1 MIRKLFTILA
11 ALILP
16 VCIHASSG
24 WLIGV
29 EGGYSYSLV
38 DTATGWSGT
47 YISNGHGF
55 EAAAIAEYRVNDYF
69 SVTGGMR
76 YIMKSSGYHK
86 ENSSGDVIDDY
97 VKMHHMLEFPLTLR
111 FSAEIGDFRLYA
123 GAGGYLGV
131 RLFDVHAGYSESLTF
146 DGNGNSIYGSYYE
159 HMGIGG
165 SGNLFDA
172 GILAEAGVMYHLNEL
187 GYLYGNFRYQ
197 YALTSLE
204 KNYRLA
210 AHTYFSNLS
219 FDIGF
224 MFDLQGG
231 EE

>member
-1 MIRKLFTILA
+1 MIRKLFTILV

-16 VCIHASSG
+16 VCLYSSSG

-29 EGGYSYSLV
+29 EGGYSYSLIN
-38 DTATGWSGT
+38 TSTGWSGT
-47 YISNGHGF
+47 YIDNGHGF
-55 EAAAIAEYRVNDYF
+55 DAAAIAEYRVNDYF
-69 SVTGGMR
+69 SVTGGIR
-76 YIMKSSGYHK
+76 YIMKSSGYYK

-172 GILAEAGVMYHLNEL
+172 GIIAEL
-187 GYLYGNFRYQ
+187 GASYEFDDYGSFYLIGRYQ
-197 YALTSLE
+197 YGLTSLA
-204 KNYRLA
+204 KSSYMA
-210 AHTYFSNLS
+210 AHTYFDSICV
-219 FDIGF
+219 DAGF
-224 MFDLQGG
+224 MWRLI
-231 EE
+231 

>member
-1 MIRKLFTILA
+1 MIRKLFTILV

-16 VCIHASSG
+16 VCIQASSD

-29 EGGYSYSLV
+29 EGGYSYSPV
-38 DTATGWSGT
+38 NTATGWSGT
-47 YISNGHGF
+47 HISNGHGF
-55 EAAAIAEYRVNDYF
+55 DAAAIAEYRVNDYF
-69 SVTGGMR
+69 SVTGGIR
-76 YIMKSSGYHK
+76 YIMKSSGYYK
-86 ENSSGDVIDDY
+86 ENSSGAMVDDY
-97 VKMHHMLEFPLTLR
+97 IKMHHMLEFPLTLR

-123 GAGGYLGV
+123 GAGGYVGV

-146 DGNGNSIYGSYYE
+146 NSNGNKIYEGYYE
-159 HMGIGG
+159 HLSIGE

-187 GYLYGNFRYQ
+187 GYLYGSFRYQ
-197 YALTSLE
+197 FGLTSLE
-204 KNYRLA
+204 KDYRLA

-219 FDIGF
+219 FDVGF
-224 MFDLQGG
+224 MFNIQRG

>member
-1 MIRKLFTILA
+1 
-11 ALILP
+11 
-16 VCIHASSG
+16 
-24 WLIGV
+24 
-29 EGGYSYSLV
+29 
-38 DTATGWSGT
+38 
-47 YISNGHGF
+47 
-55 EAAAIAEYRVNDYF
+55 
-69 SVTGGMR
+69 
-76 YIMKSSGYHK
+76 
-86 ENSSGDVIDDY
+86 
-97 VKMHHMLEFPLTLR
+97 MLEFPLTLR

-146 DGNGNSIYGSYYE
+146 DGNGNSIYESYYE

-197 YALTSLE
+197 YGLTSLE

-219 FDIGF
+219 VDIGF